1 MKKKQNKVTNI
12 MPNLDINTQVT
23 TQSWLEKIHTNILSV
38 NSSKL
43 FAGIVMITLN
53 MGSKVIPIQFSK
65 SAEEYLK
72 YSLSKILLIF
82 AMAWMGT
89 RDIYAALIL
98 ALIFILCSEYLFNE
112 DSLFCIVPHHKRV
125 LESLKDG
132 ENKETGSGSGSSSGS
147 GPTSGTGTGTG
158 TKSEGVTPSSGDSEV
173 IKLIQNAK
181 NIIKA
186 NNK

>member
-1 MKKKQNKVTNI
+1 MKKKQNKVPNV
-12 MPNLDINTQVT
+12 MPSINTNTQVYN
-23 TQSWLEKIHTNILSV
+23 QSWLEKLHTNILSI
-38 NSSKL
+38 NSSKF

-72 YSLSKILLIF
+72 YSLSKILLVF

-89 RDIYAALIL
+89 RDIYTALIL
-98 ALIFILCSEYLFNE
+98 TLVFIICSEYLFNE

-132 ENKETGSGSGSSSGS
+132 DNRDSTGGTTTSGSGSG
-147 GPTSGTGTGTG
+147 TGIDPLL
-158 TKSEGVTPSSGDSEV
+158 KKDKIELYYSSGDLEV
-173 IKLIQNAK
+173 IKLIENAK
-181 NIIKA
+181 NIINA